1 MKSMLDI
8 NIEYLNIIQSKK
20 EKDNMRKKIK
30 YYLDLKTPMDIS
42 EKKEFEKL
50 SYMIQLQKEIEEH
63 NKKRNKLIKKGI
75 LVI

>member
-63 NKKRNKLIKKGI
+63 NTKRNKLINKGI